1 MEILEVPAS
10 VQQEKG
16 VEQLRGLIDAIHG
29 GGAYDSLPLRLGTSQ
44 WDVLADYLTP
54 CSIRTGQVPIQR
66 GVRDRTL
73 YLVESGTLTVHLQ
86 EGATGRMR
94 LAVLA
99 AVTVHEPGGDRL
111 VAELGPDE
119 VVGEMSLL
127 TGEPRSATVVA
138 TRDSR
143 LWSMTHS
150 RFQALAAQHSPIA
163 VELAMACAAVVV
175 RRLAHTTM
183 RVAVT

>member
-1 MEILEVPAS
+1 MEILEGPAS

-54 CSIRTGQVPIQR
+54 CLIRTGQVPIQR

-99 AVTVHEPGGDRL
+99 PGT
-111 VAELGPDE
+111 
-119 VVGEMSLL
+119 VVGEGAFFS
-127 TGEPRSATVVA
+127 GEPRSATVVA